1 MSWQSEV
8 FMRTH
13 NTSAKGFTVQAIAGT
28 YVVLLGFD
36 LPRQDCAG
44 LLGFAIGR
52 TDQTEHQHRWLNS
65 GITFPNMSAGPN
77 GEMGTNLFPIQKFR
91 WGDYTAKPNHSYT
104 YTVQAMYGKPGALE
118 VGDSV
123 IVDVQTEDPLHV
135 GSDGHQ
141 VHFNRSCA
149 ASQAY
154 VAKFGDKDP
163 SEVPGAFA
171 WLSRGLEE
179 SLLAF
184 IGRATDETYSLHLSV
199 YEFQKDE
206 FLEALR
212 QAVDRN
218 VHVEIV
224 YDAVPISTGPHQEN
238 EDAIHKHQLE
248 AVSHPRTHTSI
259 SHNKF
264 IVLSQNGQP
273 LAVWTGSTN
282 FTGGAIYG
290 QANVGHAIENKDL
303 AATYLQWHQSLLH
316 DPVRATSISNAEQFS
331 PVPPTGTPKLYHIF
345 SPRSTLVAITT
356 CGQLIHNAQHLVCFT
371 APFGLDSKLNDVLDD
386 PQNTF
391 LTFGLL
397 NRADNKVEAMHR
409 TAKDRFVTPAR
420 IQTRLDQFQIESLH
434 HRGVYIHTKYMLI
447 DPLSS
452 APLVVTGSAN
462 FSRNSSVHNDEN
474 QLVITQQ
481 PAVADVYLGEF
492 MRLYEHYR
500 FRFSMKRT
508 ANTPTSRFLRT
519 DDSWTNKYFAD
530 GVEQQDRQ
538 LFSQQS

>member
-1 MSWQSEV
+1 MNWQSEV

-36 LPRQDCAG
+36 LPRQDCTG

-52 TDQTEHQHRWLNS
+52 TDQTEHQHRWLNG

-77 GEMGTNLFPIQKFR
+77 GEIGTNLFPIQKFR

-104 YTVQAMYGKPGALE
+104 YTLQAMYGKPGALE

-179 SLLAF
+179 NLLAF

-224 YDAVPISTGPHQEN
+224 YDAVPIST
-238 EDAIHKHQLE
+238 A
-248 AVSHPRTHTSI
+248 PR
-259 SHNKF
+259 
-264 IVLSQNGQP
+264 
-273 LAVWTGSTN
+273 
-282 FTGGAIYG
+282 
-290 QANVGHAIENKDL
+290 E
-303 AATYLQWHQSLLH
+303 
-316 DPVRATSISNAEQFS
+316 
-331 PVPPTGTPKLYHIF
+331 
-345 SPRSTLVAITT
+345 
-356 CGQLIHNAQHLVCFT
+356 
-371 APFGLDSKLNDVLDD
+371 
-386 PQNTF
+386 
-391 LTFGLL
+391 
-397 NRADNKVEAMHR
+397 
-409 TAKDRFVTPAR
+409 
-420 IQTRLDQFQIESLH
+420 
-434 HRGVYIHTKYMLI
+434 
-447 DPLSS
+447 
-452 APLVVTGSAN
+452 
-462 FSRNSSVHNDEN
+462 
-474 QLVITQQ
+474 
-481 PAVADVYLGEF
+481 
-492 MRLYEHYR
+492 
-500 FRFSMKRT
+500 
-508 ANTPTSRFLRT
+508 
-519 DDSWTNKYFAD
+519 
-530 GVEQQDRQ
+530 
-538 LFSQQS
+538 